1 MATMKIYQ
9 SEMGVKKPSVPQ
21 IGPTLS
27 QPFEL
32 AIQAGASVSKL
43 GKAIDDIRERRKET
57 KYTNQARKA
66 AKEILPLMYET
77 FSSFRTSSD
86 TGDVKDFFKQTDYKK
101 FKKFV
106 RFKDKRVKE
115 KVKKLIFDEQIR
127 LGGQLTTE
135 TTANFKAETI
145 DRIDTDLFGFALDMS
160 SPEPLVRALAEK
172 KMLTYANSPEVSSK
186 FTTAQLQKK
195 KDDTYLKARKLQLKT
210 QTKNNPIDVLEQADE
225 IKKEFKNK
233 AEVKEIIKNAK
244 NYIVSKRQAFDL
256 KEFTEKKK
264 TQDQQIENFTNILL
278 RFRNKDKSDYQATL
292 PTLDDINDLEKLGH
306 LNSSQADALYQ
317 IYLDPDKV
325 SRSDV
330 FEQVNLQLV
339 VQDTVDEVDLLR
351 RNVNLSSETIKEL
364 GVEDLASFN
373 LLVDKFKGDP
383 ELFTDFKF
391 YHNQLTTDLGKADGW
406 GGDWDDS
413 KKKEKKIRINGL
425 KMFSHLVSKTGDV
438 EGSYFKILSR
448 LKKDDLPTIDTVIPP
463 MNIGLE
469 NIKEAFTK
477 DPINGFNN
485 LRQQIVEIYKQDKDL
500 TTFKH
505 DLAQLDVLEDLMEL
519 RKSFVPEGQ
528 DQITFITK
536 TD

>member
-9 SEMGVKKPSVPQ
+9 SEMGVKKPSIPQ
-21 IGPTLS
+21 IGQTLA

-43 GKAIDDIRERRKET
+43 GKAIDDIRDRRKET

-66 AKEILPLMYET
+66 AKEILPLMYEQ
-77 FSSFRTSSD
+77 FSLFRTSSD
-86 TGDVKDFFKQTDYKK
+86 TGDVKEFFKQTDYKK

-186 FTTAQLQKK
+186 FTTTQLQKRI
-195 KDDTYLKARKLQLKT
+195 DDTYLKARKLQLKT
-210 QTKNNPIDVLEQADE
+210 QTKNNPIDVLERADE

-244 NYIVSKRQAFDL
+244 NSIVSKRQAFDL

-292 PTLDDINDLEKLGH
+292 PTLDDINDLEKVGH

-325 SRSDV
+325 SR
-330 FEQVNLQLV
+330 
-339 VQDTVDEVDLLR
+339 
-351 RNVNLSSETIKEL
+351 
-364 GVEDLASFN
+364 
-373 LLVDKFKGDP
+373 
-383 ELFTDFKF
+383 
-391 YHNQLTTDLGKADGW
+391 
-406 GGDWDDS
+406 
-413 KKKEKKIRINGL
+413 
-425 KMFSHLVSKTGDV
+425 
-438 EGSYFKILSR
+438 
-448 LKKDDLPTIDTVIPP
+448 
-463 MNIGLE
+463 
-469 NIKEAFTK
+469 
-477 DPINGFNN
+477 
-485 LRQQIVEIYKQDKDL
+485 
-500 TTFKH
+500 
-505 DLAQLDVLEDLMEL
+505 
-519 RKSFVPEGQ
+519 
-528 DQITFITK
+528 
-536 TD
+536 

>member
-1 MATMKIYQ
+1 
-9 SEMGVKKPSVPQ
+9 MGVKKPTIPQ
-21 IGPTLS
+21 IGPTLA

-32 AIQAGASVSKL
+32 AIQAGAAVSKL

-57 KYTNQARKA
+57 KYINQARKA
-66 AKEILPLMYET
+66 AKEILPLMYEE
-77 FSSFRTSSD
+77 FSSFRNSSD
-86 TGDVKDFFKQTDYKK
+86 TGDVKEFFKQTDYKK
-101 FKKFV
+101 YKKFV
-106 RFKDKRVKE
+106 RWKDKRVKE

-135 TTANFKAETI
+135 TTKNFRNETI
-145 DRIDTDLFGFALDMS
+145 DGINSDMFGFAVDMS
-160 SPEPLVRALAEK
+160 SDEPIVRELAKK
-172 KMLTYANSPEVSSK
+172 KMLAYVNNPEVSSK
-186 FTTAQLQKK
+186 FTSTELLKLIDKTELQAKK
-195 KDDTYLKARKLQLKT
+195 IQTKSE
-210 QTKNNPIDVLEQADE
+210 TKNNPIDNILEKADE
-225 IKKEFKNK
+225 LAKIFKNK
-233 AEVKEIIKNAK
+233 SEVKEIIKNAK
-244 NYIVSKRQAFDL
+244 NTLVSQTQAFDL
-256 KEFTEKKK
+256 KEFTEKRK

-278 RFRNKDKSDYQATL
+278 RFRNKNDPDYQEKL
-292 PTLDDINDLEKLGH
+292 PTLDDINDLEKVGH

-330 FEQVNLQLV
+330 FEQVNLQLFI
-339 VQDTVDEVDLLR
+339 QDTVDEVDLLR
-351 RNVNLSSETIKEL
+351 RNVNFSPDIIKDL
-364 GVEDLASFN
+364 GVEDMVSFN
-373 LLVDKFKGDP
+373 LLVNKFKGNP

-391 YHNQLTTDLGKADGW
+391 YHKQLSTDLGKADGW

-425 KMFSHLVSKTGDV
+425 RMFSDLVSKTGDV
-438 EGSYFKILSR
+438 EGSYFKILKR

-463 MNIGLE
+463 INIGLE

-477 DPINGFNN
+477 NPTNAFNG
-485 LRQQIVEIYKQDKDL
+485 LRQQIAEIYKQDKDM

-528 DQITFITK
+528 DQITFITQ